1 MTRGQLAAFS
11 DFREQGGAMN
21 TFNVEQ
27 ARFNMVEQQIRTWE
41 VLDQRVL
48 DLLFTVRREEFVP
61 PQYRAIA
68 FADLELPLG
77 NGASMWTP
85 KVEARAL
92 QELKL
97 ARTDQVLEIGT
108 GSGYFTA
115 LLASESAGVRSVEID
130 NGLAASAAARLGRAG
145 FGNVRVETGDGARG
159 WGVDLYDAIVLTGST
174 PILPE
179 RFFEQLKPGGR
190 LFAIVGDAPAM
201 TARLVRLATPGSR
214 VVIDLFETVV
224 TPLFN
229 AAQPARFEF

>member
-1 MTRGQLAAFS
+1 
-11 DFREQGGAMN
+11 MN

-108 GSGYFTA
+108 GSGYFAA
-115 LLASESAGVRSVEID
+115 LLASEAAGVRSVEID
-130 NGLAASAAARLGRAG
+130 NGLAASAAARLARAG

-159 WGVDLYDAIVLTGST
+159 WGADLYDAIVLTGST

-214 VVIDLFETVV
+214 VVTDLFETVI